1 MSNFLVNAV
10 KEKCPFCGKGDVFK
24 ETGFLKV
31 PEMHAECPVCHRDF
45 TGEPGYYFGAMY
57 VSYAIAVF
65 VGVSTYVLCTFVL
78 GIENLYALI
87 GIISGMI
94 LLISYKNFKW
104 SRIIWLK
111 IFPPGENTNFYKE
124 VKKDAQGE

>member
-1 MSNFLVNAV
+1 MNNIV
-10 KEKCPFCGKGDVFK
+10 KNVFAEKCPFCGKGEAFK
-24 ETGFLKV
+24 KTGFLKV
-31 PEMHAECPVCHRDF
+31 PEMQEECSVCHRDF

-65 VGVSTYVLCTFVL
+65 CGLVTFALLKFVFN
-78 GIENLYALI
+78 IENIYALI
-87 GIISGMI
+87 GTISGVV

-111 IFPPGENTNFYKE
+111 LFPPGENTNFYKQPKE
-124 VKKDAQGE
+124 